1 MRLLQLSCSLALVL
15 MATALASPLK
25 ASASPLPKVEE
36 GSKKDVAKASK
47 HFEYLTTQAGYKA
60 IETKLLRS
68 RRELPTSIALLKN
81 NFVYSARV
89 KTFADIEA
97 KVKEGDTETL
107 RTIEYYKRMS
117 LPTLTQL
124 GADRLDGWVAVH
136 RYTVGEGD
144 KVEEK
149 TMLFF
154 LNEKLD
160 DLIDAGEW
168 YGFDYELVVKTLS
181 DLSTY
186 IKAMGDKVVGTTEDS
201 SDIHDVVDTAPEFPE
216 GQQALMK
223 FLSQNISYPEVAAQ
237 FGIQGRVIIQFVVDK
252 DGSITNVRIARG
264 VEQSLDLE
272 AIRVVLTMPKW
283 KPGLEEGEAVR
294 TRFTLP
300 IVFRLQ

>member
-1 MRLLQLSCSLALVL
+1 MKSLHLSLCLAFALV
-15 MATALASPLK
+15 ATATASPMQ
-25 ASASPLPKVEE
+25 AIPSSSPKVEE

-68 RRELPTSIALLKN
+68 RKELPTSIALLKN

-97 KVKEGDTETL
+97 KVKEGDVETF
-107 RTIEYYKRMS
+107 RTIDSYKRMS

-124 GADRLDGWVAVH
+124 GTERFDGWVAVH
-136 RYTVGEGD
+136 RYAVGEGD

-168 YGFDYELVVKTLS
+168 YGFDYELVVKTIGDLS
-181 DLSTY
+181 DY
-186 IKAMGDKVVGTTEDS
+186 IKTMGDKVVAPAVER
-201 SDIHDVVDTAPEFPE
+201 SDVYDIVDTLPEFPE

-272 AIRVVLTMPKW
+272 AIRVVLSMPKW

-294 TRFTLP
+294 TKFTLP